1 MYAFLF
7 VEALL
12 GFLNM
17 ADFPPNL
24 EDGEQWLPADIYH
37 EIVYGSFEPKALAD
51 NTGEEGATEV
61 WNEPINSSFEFSYL
75 SYVSSTPIYL
85 FSSMRLWFD
94 FIIRTHICLY
104 LCN

>member
-7 VEALL
+7 VEVLP

-24 EDGEQWLPADIYH
+24 EDGEQWLPTDIYH

-61 WNEPINSSFEFSYL
+61 WNELIILLSSF
-75 SYVSSTPIYL
+75 
-85 FSSMRLWFD
+85 
-94 FIIRTHICLY
+94 HICPTFPPL
-104 LCN
+104 LFTFFLR